1 MYKIIIPQAVIKELT
16 RIDKKNQ
23 QLIYNKLK
31 DLENGRFA
39 GDKALKGRYKGKYR
53 KRAGNFRIIYLREND
68 ILLIT
73 IVRIAHHKEVY

>member
-1 MYKIIIPQAVIKELT
+1 MYKIIIPQAVVKELT

-73 IVRIAHHKEVY
+73 IVRIAHRKEVY

>member
-73 IVRIAHHKEVY
+73 IVRIAHRKEVY